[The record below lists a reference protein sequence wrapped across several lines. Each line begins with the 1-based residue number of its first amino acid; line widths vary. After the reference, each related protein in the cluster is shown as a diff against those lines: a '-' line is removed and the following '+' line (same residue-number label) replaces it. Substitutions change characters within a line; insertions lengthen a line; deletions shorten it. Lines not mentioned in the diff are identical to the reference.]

1 MKNEAKGVTLI
12 ALVITLIVLTIISGV
27 TFSMLK
33 SGIVNQAT
41 EADKRKTASEE
52 LEAVEWASAQA
63 IGDEKNKI
71 GKITNKEEIRE
82 QLNNYIGEKSNADQE
97 FAYEI
102 YGEGESY
109 NGIEVSSGT
118 FVVYF
123 TSSGNYYTIQSNG
136 NVN

>member
-123 TSSGNYYTIQSNG
+123 ISSGNYYTIQSNG